1 MRNRIMA
8 VIVPVLFILNPLGTS
23 RAQEGERYFPLHVGD
38 TRTYT
43 FDVDPDPDPSYT
55 ETVSDTTVIDGKT
68 YHILTQELG
77 FADTVR
83 EDRAGRILRYNG
95 DHEYLW
101 FDFTADSGAVYL
113 CEFPYFS
120 GLPEVEPPYRVEVRR
135 PVTRETPMGVFGNC
149 VEFIFNVP
157 EVVDEE
163 MVYVFA
169 PGAGRVVIGSY
180 AWSWYEM
187 TRAVIGGRVYETTA
201 DFDVRTETEQDSLA
215 LAALFDATGG
225 AGWTQKDNW
234 LSGPL
239 NTWFGVTVSGG
250 RVVNLD
256 LRDNNLTGTL
266 PNAIGDLTGLTD
278 LNLRDNVLMGA
289 VPARFWT
296 LTSLVNVRLSGNRLT
311 GEIPP
316 EIGNLTRLSW
326 LTLYGNQLTG
336 PIPPEIGRLTAL
348 THLYLRNN
356 RFDGPIPAEL
366 GHCALLKELFLE
378 ANGLTGTIPPE
389 LGNLTSCYRL
399 SIANNQLTGSIPP
412 ELGGCVSM
420 EVLDLSENRLEGVI
434 PSEFGNFRELYDL
447 NLDGN
452 ELTGEIPS
460 SLFLLPHLRTLRL
473 DGNLLEGPIPE
484 TIGDCTTLERLD
496 LRSNLLSGPVPDGLA
511 HSDSLRHLFLMDNGF
526 TSLPDLSSLK
536 ALQMTHVYDNRLTF
550 EDIEPNIGIQQFV
563 YWPQDSVG
571 EEADTTVL
579 EGCSLI
585 LSVEVGGTANLYKW
599 FRDGAEISGATGSTH
614 EIPAAGAA
622 DAGDYVCRITSTLVP
637 NLTLFSRPIHV
648 TVEPDV
654 GIDASRPDAP
664 AAFALH
670 QNFPNPFN
678 PVTAIRYDVKEPCRV
693 RLTVCDLSGRVVA
706 EPVDA
711 FQPAGGYEARFDG
724 AGLAS
729 GVYLCRIWMKN
740 FTAVRKMALM
750 R

>member
-1 MRNRIMA
+1 MRSGIRSA
-8 VIVPVLFILNPLGTS
+8 VVSVLFILVLSVAP
-23 RAQEGERYFPLHVGD
+23 RAEGGIRYFPLHVGD
-38 TRTYT
+38 TRTYV

-55 ETVSDTTVIDGKT
+55 ETVSDTTVIDGKI
-68 YHILTQELG
+68 YYVLTRELG

-83 EDRAGRILRYNG
+83 EDAAGHILRFRK

-101 FDFTADSGAVYL
+101 FDFTADSGAVYF
-113 CEFPYFS
+113 CEFPYFYES
-120 GLPEVEPPYRVEVRR
+120 PGTEYRYRVEVRK

-149 VEFIFNVP
+149 VEFVFDVP

-169 PGAGRVVIGSY
+169 PGAGRVIVGSY

-187 TRAVIGGRVYETTA
+187 TRAVIGGRVYETAA
-201 DFDVRTETEQDSLA
+201 DFDVRTETKQDSLA

-225 AGWTQKDNW
+225 TGWTKKDNW

-239 NTWFGVTVSGG
+239 NTWFGVTVSEG
-250 RVVNLD
+250 RVVGLD
-256 LRDNNLTGTL
+256 LRDNNLTGIL
-266 PNAIGDLTGLTD
+266 PDAIGDLTGLTD

-289 VPARFWT
+289 VPARFWS

-399 SIANNQLTGSIPP
+399 SMANNHLTGSIPH

-420 EVLDLSENRLEGVI
+420 EELDLSENRLEGVI
-434 PSEFGNFRELYDL
+434 PSELGNFRELYDL

-460 SLFLLPHLRTLRL
+460 ALFLLPHFRTFRVN
-473 DGNLLEGPIPE
+473 GNLLEGPVPE
-484 TIGDCTTLERLD
+484 TLSDCMTIESLYLQGNRLT
-496 LRSNLLSGPVPDGLA
+496 GL
-511 HSDSLRHLFLMDNGF
+511 
-526 TSLPDLSSLK
+526 PCLSSLPL
-536 ALQMTHVYDNRLTF
+536 LQAAHVYGNRLTF
-550 EDIEPNIGIQQFV
+550 GDLEASMGVTGFL
-563 YWPQDSVG
+563 YAPQDSVG
-571 EEADTTVL
+571 EEIDTTVQ
-579 EGCSLI
+579 EGSSLV
-585 LSVEVGGTANLYKW
+585 LSVEVGGTANLYQW
-599 FRDGAEISGATGSTH
+599 YRDEAEIPGATGTTY
-614 EIPAAGAA
+614 EIAAAGAA
-622 DAGDYVCRITSTLVP
+622 DEGGYVCWITSTLVP
-637 NLTLFSRPIHV
+637 DLTLFSRPVHV
-648 TVEPDV
+648 HVEPDV
-654 GIDASRPDAP
+654 GIETSRPDAP

-678 PVTAIRYDVKEPCRV
+678 PETTIRYSVKEPCRV
-693 RLTVCDLSGRVVA
+693 RLTVCDLSGHVVA

-711 FQPAGGYEARFDG
+711 LRPAGVYEARFDG
-724 AGLAS
+724 SFLAS
-729 GVYLCRIWMKN
+729 GVYLCRIWMN
-740 FTAVRKMALM
+740 DFTAVRKMALM